1 MSELLALAAADGL
14 EAAMTE
20 RNTPVTLEP
29 ELLKEYMETF
39 FPTTRNHKL
48 AFRGIGS
55 MVNEIFYRSAGINA
69 MLSFSRYVLA
79 NGPLLED
86 MEDSAREAFLSSA
99 IRRLLKDIEQHDK
112 IIPEVVQNEA
122 MFASGLIVRPSKVMK
137 GGYDVAFEHVP
148 GKGGCF
154 ITPSVDSSI
163 ISEKTNANY
172 EEERMSSY
180 TTELSLKVVKAC
192 KTILQDIFGKS
203 FDIENAHKRKVAQLP
218 LDFNFERLNS
228 VFKTITGLDVPMFKN
243 MPSEYA
249 THYSKH
255 FQILLIVDP
264 NSALYHPW
272 RTYTKSTAEDKVRPD
287 NSEILGEEALWCG
300 ARVASSF
307 AINLSKEECQYICQD
322 SNISRPYYSLTILFT
337 KWCSALLR
345 RKGLRGTAG
354 SGVEKRGKRVVARL
368 PKVVIPMKS
377 IGDLSKA
384 RKDNGLHVSKSR
396 TNADGIVVDSNG
408 LICYLPKS
416 DQLDLNT
423 AAEYEKNLDDL
434 LAASYGV
441 GAPNSMRLDTLNSD
455 YYAIWAND
463 PLIDKKILDK
473 KKQVNLYRGALLAA
487 DWDFN
492 AVISVGDSG
501 EVAFRDLTGA
511 VAPDD
516 LIIADM
522 LGFDFKEEGETEQ
535 YKTISEWLTEVGHSI
550 TPGKDKTDSTESINS
565 ILAYIGGRAP
575 EPNFAGAHVMCSR
588 RFLKLFDVY
597 SYFAENGKLAP
608 LSALISG
615 TMAEMGITDFSES
628 ALDRNLYMYTL
639 SDNGGLKSGLL
650 YGLGGAV
657 EQGHI
662 VLSLL
667 LSAMRDAMGDHG
679 TNLARLI
686 ADEVGIASVKT
697 ELPTHASYFKMTG
710 KSRLSDFG
718 NLYTYFGGRLFKNM
732 CAKIAGLDRKEL
744 LYPARS
750 ITDPRVD
757 LLPSWSSVT
766 NDIVPLSVIFSKYV
780 PNYLDYF
787 EKAEEI
793 YEKNKPN
800 TGIGVEDIIAP
811 GVIKG
816 AQVFPHQ
823 IKAHMSLRRKP
834 KYAVLD
840 VHPGGGKTVMGI
852 LDIMCL
858 AHELGSQYFRPVV
871 IAPDKLCRNWCEDTT
886 KISGGNWNCIPITG
900 ETVNEW
906 GAERL
911 IELIRSAPRN
921 TIIVTGINF
930 LKTKD
935 FTVSMGPSQVK
946 VLGGVEFI
954 KQFNPTYVLLDES
967 HKAKTFNPGNNHVS
981 QVHTAIKTIFTMD
994 GIEFARLATGT
1005 LVHGRL
1011 TDVMGQAALFNAYT
1025 FKTPSTTTIDIND
1038 VDGPSKMRS
1047 KFGKYASVITLKRK
1061 EWAFMLP
1068 NPIDTFITTQLT
1080 DGGAPGNLL
1089 HAEVYQTV
1097 MKETLDKLAEEVDRI
1112 RKGGKPS
1119 MSDRDEDDD
1128 GEDTDNDSA
1137 DDADDTDESMDEGD
1151 ELSSLGTVRL
1161 QKYLQAVEQLVTDP
1175 WGDTA
1180 FQDAAKAANINEG
1193 DFVPSK
1199 IAAVLARLDVH
1210 FNIGEYTG
1218 GTGPKARIVRW
1229 VKGMEPL
1236 EFDVV
1241 EHNGIF
1247 YMRRLMK
1254 TDEQVSIER
1263 RKCPPSLIEPQN
1275 DLDNWKVEKRGKVII
1290 FCRYTRCVDAVFNA
1304 LPERYKSR
1312 ARRFHGEVGQYGENK
1327 WKNLDAFAT
1336 DPDVDILVANEQAIS
1351 EGHNLQMGSRNI
1363 RVDTPWSP
1371 GEADQSAARIFRP
1384 DPSAAKVEN
1393 GKPGDMAREVIYTD
1407 WIMTEGTT
1415 EVAKVARLMWKTVDK
1430 VKFDEKGNS
1439 RYDDLMEIS
1448 LDRIPMSLQLLSEM
1462 NTMDQFREPDNDYF
1476 GAKALL
1482 SNIERV
1488 EFSEMRQTTIAT
1500 MQDLPVPPIPKD
1512 YAILEQYPI
1521 LTGQNIPDPDKYGY
1535 IRFVDWVRNTPHFSE
1550 NLESRLHLCPVKTGF
1565 GTGVIVGFNINY
1577 TLDSEGKKV
1586 PDPSR
1591 PVTSVKVRYKS
1602 NDELV
1607 SHKVGNI
1614 FVPQDLAADEYDRF
1628 FSTTKPWSTESE
1640 RIRIEKAAQKEAER
1654 IAATTRKREAKRRSD
1669 KDAGEMSVRTG
1680 DRKRIRR
1687 TNVENGRPINEG
1699 VKVVSRLPRQ
1709 ENNVGTTKRDS
1720 VNGPGDMRVKV
1731 IPSMYNGFIAL
1742 HVTNNDI
1749 DSKKLA
1755 KFEFKPHGEFIY
1767 VDFKNYKH
1775 MEGFIDWVESKFVL
1789 DRASEKRIETVL
1801 SSFEDTG
1808 RMGFNARLATKVQ
1821 SELANFYRTRHKES
1835 TDRKALKIY
1844 PSVLHDRVRLS
1855 VDVATNLA
1863 ATRLKGKTIPNAGA
1877 GATWKEHPGM
1887 HLFLAVNKRAALSK
1901 LKELTTAGFT
1911 VTNLAKVM
1919 EAITTLKLK

>member
-1 MSELLALAAADGL
+1 ML
-14 EAAMTE
+14 
-20 RNTPVTLEP
+20 
-29 ELLKEYMETF
+29 
-39 FPTTRNHKL
+39 
-48 AFRGIGS
+48 FRS
-55 MVNEIFYRSAGINA
+55 S
-69 MLSFSRYVLA
+69 
-79 NGPLLED
+79 
-86 MEDSAREAFLSSA
+86 REAFLASA
-99 IRRLLKDIEQHDK
+99 VRRLMKDVEKTEK
-112 IIPEVVQNEA
+112 IVPESAQDEA
-122 MFASGLIVRPSKVMK
+122 MLASGLIVRPSKVNK
-137 GGYDVAFEHVP
+137 GGYDVSFEHVP

-154 ITPSVDSSI
+154 ITPSVDASI
-163 ISEKTNANY
+163 IAEKNNANY

-192 KTILQDIFGKS
+192 KIILQDIFGKS
-203 FDIENAHKRKVAQLP
+203 FDMENAHRRKTVQLA
-218 LDFNFERLNS
+218 LDYNFERFND
-228 VFKTITGLDVPMFKN
+228 VFKNITGLDIGVFKN
-243 MPSEYA
+243 LPPEYPQ
-249 THYSKH
+249 HYRKH
-255 FQILLIVDP
+255 FYIVLIIDP
-264 NSALYHPW
+264 NSTLYHSW
-272 RTYTKSTAEDKVRPD
+272 RTYTKSMAEDKARPD
-287 NSEILGEEALWCG
+287 NKEILGEEALWCG
-300 ARVASSF
+300 SRVASSF
-307 AINLSKEECQYICQD
+307 AISLSKEECQYICQD
-322 SNISRPYYSLTILFT
+322 PNMARPYYSLTILFT
-337 KWCSALLR
+337 KWCSAMLR

-354 SGVEKRGKRVVARL
+354 TGVEKKGKRVIARL

-377 IGDLSKA
+377 IGDLHNS

-396 TNADGIVVDSNG
+396 TNEDGIVIDSFG
-408 LICYLPKS
+408 LICYMPKS
-416 DQLDLNT
+416 DQLDLS
-423 AAEYEKNLDDL
+423 AANEYEKNLDEL

-441 GAPNSMRLDTLNSD
+441 GAPNSIKLDTLNSD

-492 AVISVGDSG
+492 AVISVADSG

-535 YKTISEWLTEVGHSI
+535 YKTITEWLTEVGHSL
-550 TPGKDKTDSTESINS
+550 TPAKDKTDSTDNIKS
-565 ILAYIGGRAP
+565 ILTYVGGRAADP
-575 EPNFAGAHVMCSR
+575 DFVGGQLMCSR

-597 SYFAENGKLAP
+597 SYFAEKGKIVP
-608 LSALISG
+608 LDTLISG
-615 TMAEMGITDFSES
+615 TLVEMGITDFSTS
-628 ALDRNLYMYTL
+628 DLDRSLYSATL
-639 SDNGGLKSGLL
+639 GDNGGLKAGLL
-650 YGLGGAV
+650 YGLGGTV

-667 LSAMRDAMGDHG
+667 ISAMRDALGNHG
-679 TNLARLI
+679 TNLARLVSE
-686 ADEVGIASVKT
+686 EVGIASVKA
-697 ELPTHASYFKMTG
+697 ELPTHASYFKLDG
-710 KSRLSDFG
+710 KSRLADFG

-732 CAKIAGLDRKEL
+732 CQQILRLERKDL
-744 LYPARS
+744 LYPVRS
-750 ITDPRVD
+750 ITDTKVD
-757 LLPSWSSVT
+757 LLPSWSSIT
-766 NDIVPLSVIFSKYV
+766 NDIIPLSVIFSKYV

-787 EKAEEI
+787 EKAEAI
-793 YEKNKPN
+793 YEKNKPD
-800 TGIGVEDIIAP
+800 TGIGVEDLVAP

-886 KISGGNWNCIPITG
+886 KISGGNWNTIPITG

-921 TIIVTGINF
+921 TILVTGINF
-930 LKTKD
+930 LKSKG

-967 HKAKTFNPGNNHVS
+967 HKAKTFNPGNNQVS
-981 QVHTAIKTIFTMD
+981 QVHTAIKTVFTMD
-994 GIEFARLATGT
+994 GIEYARLATGT

-1080 DGGAPGNLL
+1080 DGGLPGNLL

-1097 MKETLDKLAEEVDRI
+1097 MKETLDKLAEEVERI

-1119 MSDRDEDDD
+1119 MSDADDDEDADD
-1128 GEDTDNDSA
+1128 EDSDDA
-1137 DDADDTDESMDEGD
+1137 DKDDEDDADDAMDEGD
-1151 ELSSLGTVRL
+1151 ELAGLGTVRL

-1180 FQDAAKAANINEG
+1180 FQDAAKMANIKEG
-1193 DFVPSK
+1193 DFIPSK
-1199 IAAVLARLDVH
+1199 IAAVKARLDVH

-1241 EHNGIF
+1241 EHKGVF

-1254 TDEQVSIER
+1254 IEGAVSIER
-1263 RKCPPSLIEPQN
+1263 RQCPPSIIEPQN
-1275 DLDNWKVEKRGKVII
+1275 DIDNWKIEKRGKVII
-1290 FCRYTRCVDAVFNA
+1290 FCRYTRCVNAVFNA

-1312 ARRFHGEVGQYGENK
+1312 ARRFHGEVGQFGEDK

-1430 VKFDEKGNS
+1430 VKFDEKGNP

-1448 LDRIPMSLQLLSEM
+1448 LERIPMSLKLLSEM
-1462 NTMDQFREPDNDYF
+1462 NTMDHFRESDNDYF
-1476 GAKALL
+1476 GAKAML

-1512 YAILEQYPI
+1512 YAILDQYPI
-1521 LTGQNIPDPDKYGY
+1521 LTGQSIPDPDKYGY

-1565 GTGVIVGFNINY
+1565 GTGVIVGFNVNY
-1577 TLDSEGKKV
+1577 TVD
-1586 PDPSR
+1586 
-1591 PVTSVKVRYKS
+1591 
-1602 NDELV
+1602 
-1607 SHKVGNI
+1607 
-1614 FVPQDLAADEYDRF
+1614 
-1628 FSTTKPWSTESE
+1628 
-1640 RIRIEKAAQKEAER
+1640 KEE
-1654 IAATTRKREAKRRSD
+1654 I
-1669 KDAGEMSVRTG
+1669 G
-1680 DRKRIRR
+1680 
-1687 TNVENGRPINEG
+1687 
-1699 VKVVSRLPRQ
+1699 
-1709 ENNVGTTKRDS
+1709 
-1720 VNGPGDMRVKV
+1720 
-1731 IPSMYNGFIAL
+1731 
-1742 HVTNNDI
+1742 
-1749 DSKKLA
+1749 
-1755 KFEFKPHGEFIY
+1755 
-1767 VDFKNYKH
+1767 
-1775 MEGFIDWVESKFVL
+1775 
-1789 DRASEKRIETVL
+1789 RASCRE
-1801 SSFEDTG
+1801 
-1808 RMGFNARLATKVQ
+1808 
-1821 SELANFYRTRHKES
+1821 
-1835 TDRKALKIY
+1835 
-1844 PSVLHDRVRLS
+1844 RV
-1855 VDVATNLA
+1855 
-1863 ATRLKGKTIPNAGA
+1863 
-1877 GATWKEHPGM
+1877 
-1887 HLFLAVNKRAALSK
+1887 
-1901 LKELTTAGFT
+1901 
-1911 VTNLAKVM
+1911 
-1919 EAITTLKLK
+1919 